1 MNRRDFVATAG
12 GAIAGGAAG
21 YWGRAV
27 SEPPPPPP
35 PTPPDPSKII
45 PEFSRLSFAQQGEDI
60 VLFHALRDQMKIE
73 HPIYMDVG
81 ASHPVRSN
89 NTYLLYGTGGS
100 GLLVEPNPMFVK
112 MLREQRPKDKVLA
125 AGIGVTDAAEADY
138 YEIKGN
144 PALNTFS
151 PDQVKMLQ
159 KGKTESVV
167 ERVTKMPLVN
177 INRAITEQLG
187 GRAPDLLST
196 DIEGLDFAIIKTLD
210 VSRFRPA
217 VIICEGVAIEKS
229 GKLSDLAKYLT
240 SKGYVIRGGSMIN
253 SVFLDTERLS
263 E

>member
-1 MNRRDFVATAG
+1 M
-12 GAIAGGAAG
+12 
-21 YWGRAV
+21 
-27 SEPPPPPP
+27 
-35 PTPPDPSKII
+35 

-60 VLFHALRDQMKIE
+60 VLFHALRDQMKLE

-112 MLREQRPKDKVLA
+112 MLREQRPNDKVLA

-151 PDQVKMLQ
+151 PDQVAML
-159 KGKTESVV
+159 KKERGPDAV

-177 INRAITEQLG
+177 INRAITEHLG
-187 GRAPDLLST
+187 GVAPDLLST

-210 VSRFRPA
+210 LSRFRPA
-217 VIICEGVAIEKS
+217 VICCEGVAIDNH
-229 GKLSDLAKYLT
+229 GALTDLARYLT

-253 SVFLDTERLS
+253 SVFLDGHRLES
-263 E
+263 